1 VIDGSE
7 LWPSVVSVGEVT
19 YPPGGRLGPRRQHD
33 VELVLVHDGAM
44 TVTVDGV
51 VRPTQ
56 PAGSVSLLL
65 PGHTERFAFDPAR
78 PTRHSWIQAHVPDM
92 PNALADRLE
101 RLPTALRSSTALAT
115 LARETLAVASTAA
128 PPPATAS
135 AAARPGA
142 SASTAAPPWATASAA
157 APPPAA
163 SAAPASAASAAPPL
177 LHALV
182 AATFWRYVTE
192 AERGVD
198 PRSTLAETARE
209 YLHAELHDPDLD
221 LAALARACNVSAA
234 HLVRVFRREVGVPPI
249 AYLWQRRVAVGVD
262 LLANTG
268 LPVGAIADRCG
279 FKTVYHFSR
288 RVKQATGMSPTEVR
302 RRRW

>member
-1 VIDGSE
+1 VIEGSN
-7 LWPSVVSVGEVT
+7 LWPQSVSVGEVT

-33 VELVLVHDGAM
+33 VQLVLVHDGSM
-44 TVTVDGV
+44 SVTIDGYT
-51 VRPTQ
+51 RPTQ
-56 PAGSVSLLL
+56 RRGSVSLLL
-65 PGHTERFAFDPAR
+65 PGHTETFAFDKAR
-78 PTRHSWIQAHVPDM
+78 PTRHSWIQANVPDI
-92 PNALADRLE
+92 PEELEE
-101 RLPTALRSSTALAT
+101 RLVHLPAALPTSTSMVA
-115 LARETLAVASTAA
+115 LARETVAVAAAASTLAA
-128 PPPATAS
+128 AASRPTAGARLAAASPPPAH
-135 AAARPGA
+135 
-142 SASTAAPPWATASAA
+142 
-157 APPPAA
+157 
-163 SAAPASAASAAPPL
+163 PL

-182 AATFWRYVTE
+182 TATLWRYVTE
-192 AERGVD
+192 AERRID

-209 YLHAELHDPDLD
+209 HLHAELHDPDLD
-221 LAALARACNVSAA
+221 LASLARACNVSAV
-234 HLVRVFRREVGVPPI
+234 HLVRVFRRETGVPPI

>member
-1 VIDGSE
+1 VIDGSD
-7 LWPSVVSVGEVT
+7 LWPNKVSVGEVT

-33 VELVLVHDGAM
+33 VQLVLVHDGSM

-51 VRPTQ
+51 GRPTQ
-56 PAGSVSLLL
+56 RGGSVSLLL
-65 PGHTERFAFDPAR
+65 PGHGETFAFDR
-78 PTRHSWIQAHVPDM
+78 SHPTHHSWIQAHVPDI
-92 PNALADRLE
+92 PEELKE
-101 RLPTALRSSTALAT
+101 RLARLPPALPTSTSMAT
-115 LARETLAVASTAA
+115 LARETLAVATLATPS
-128 PPPATAS
+128 PSPAH
-135 AAARPGA
+135 
-142 SASTAAPPWATASAA
+142 
-157 APPPAA
+157 
-163 SAAPASAASAAPPL
+163 PL

-182 AATFWRYVTE
+182 AATLWRYVTE
-192 AERGVD
+192 AERRID

-209 YLHAELHDPDLD
+209 HLQAELHDPDLD

-234 HLVRVFRREVGVPPI
+234 HLVRVFRRETGVPPI
-249 AYLWQRRVAVGVD
+249 AYLWQRRVALGVD
-262 LLANTG
+262 LLANAG